1 MNIEELRE
9 YCLSKKG
16 VAECFPFDETT
27 LVFKVLGKIFLL
39 TDLVN
44 DFSINVK
51 CDPELAVELRER
63 FSCVEPGYH
72 MNKACWNTVTID
84 GSISDSMLFEW
95 IDHSY
100 EEVVKKMT
108 KKQKDELRKL

>member
-16 VAECFPFDETT
+16 VTECFPFDETT

-39 TDLVN
+39 TDIEA
-44 DFSINVK
+44 DFSMNVK

-63 FSCVEPGYH
+63 YPCVEPGYH
-72 MNKACWNTVTID
+72 MNKTCWNTVYID
-84 GSISDSMLFEW
+84 GSISDRQLFEW
-95 IDHSY
+95 VDHSY
-100 EEVVKKMT
+100 DEVVKKMT
-108 KKQKDELRKL
+108 RKQKESFDQM

>member
-16 VAECFPFDETT
+16 VTECFPFDETT

-39 TDLVN
+39 TDIEA
-44 DFSINVK
+44 DFSMNIK

-63 FSCVEPGYH
+63 YPCVEPGYH
-72 MNKACWNTVTID
+72 MNKTCWNTVYID
-84 GSISDSMLFEW
+84 GSISDRQLFEW
-95 IDHSY
+95 VDHSY
-100 EEVVKKMT
+100 EEVVKKMS
-108 KKQKDELRKL
+108 KKQRESLGMI